1 MPDPAPAAAPP
12 PPPKTH
18 RAAIERRVWRL
29 AYLITGDA
37 AGAARLADR
46 IFRARVDLDALD
58 AARLDRV
65 IIQQAREIRP
75 PRRTTPDA
83 AAQALRPEGDA
94 AELLATVRQIPE
106 QPREAWVLARV
117 DNLDELH
124 ISRAM
129 DCSKTAAR
137 NHLHAAEEKVLA
149 RYGPR
154 LQQMVDAL
162 RAFADSLDPGRII
175 IEQRLLRRREA
186 RKRALLITAITIV
199 IASGAGLAALKFL
212 NP

>member
-1 MPDPAPAAAPP
+1 MSTDAPAPRSR
-12 PPPKTH
+12 

-46 IFRARVDLDALD
+46 IFRARIDLESLD

-65 IIQQAREIRP
+65 IIQQARE
-75 PRRTTPDA
+75 
-83 AAQALRPEGDA
+83 LRPARRRPIDLGSADAVRPTGDA
-94 AELLATVRQIPE
+94 AELLTTVRQIPE
-106 QPREAWVLARV
+106 QPREAWVLARL

-124 ISRAM
+124 VSRAM

-137 NHLHAAEEKVLA
+137 NHLHAAEEQVLA

-154 LQQMVDAL
+154 LQQMIDGL
-162 RAFADSLDPGRII
+162 RTFADALDPGRII
-175 IEQRLLRRREA
+175 TEQRQLRRKEA
-186 RKRALLITAITIV
+186 RKRAAVIGGIVFIVLAGAAVAAMKLL
-199 IASGAGLAALKFL
+199 GR
-212 NP
+212 